1 MKRRLVFLS
10 RDHNELCE
18 IVEMLNQ
25 SHLNC
30 WRWRIFTG
38 AAADVQRLGL
48 PLASPLMLS
57 NVLGGAWRGGFWGF
71 CLGVLLA
78 VFALSLFTVDDG
90 VARTIIMYSLPITL
104 LLFGAWE
111 GGFLGLMQDN
121 PAFDDYRPY
130 AENNLFVLLVD
141 VHAVDQRLLKK
152 IMAMCN
158 ADQVGE
164 HCRRTWGFPWRENI
178 FNNTEVPAELS

>member
-10 RDHNELCE
+10 RDHEGLCD

-25 SHLNC
+25 PHLNG
-30 WRWRIFTG
+30 WRWWIFT
-38 AAADVQRLGL
+38 AATADVQRLGL
-48 PLASPLMLS
+48 PLASPLMLT
-57 NVLGGAWRGGFWGF
+57 NMLGGAWRGGFWGF

-78 VFALSLFTVDDG
+78 VFSLTLFTVDEG
-90 VARTIIMYSLPITL
+90 LARTIIMYSLPITL
-104 LLFGAWE
+104 FSFGAWE

-121 PAFDDYRPY
+121 PSFDDYRPY
-130 AENNLFVLLVD
+130 AASNLFVLLVD

-164 HCRRTWGFPWRENI
+164 HSRRMWGFPWRENM
-178 FNNTEVPAELS
+178 FNNAELPAKLS